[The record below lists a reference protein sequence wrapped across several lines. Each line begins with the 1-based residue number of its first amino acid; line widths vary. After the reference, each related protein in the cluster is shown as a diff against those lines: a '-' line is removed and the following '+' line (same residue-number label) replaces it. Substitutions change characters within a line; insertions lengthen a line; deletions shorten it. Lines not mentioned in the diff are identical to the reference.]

1 VLALRPD
8 ERLDGS
14 VLVLRCGFSF
24 KTTFTGGDGPAG
36 DHEAFS
42 GRSPAIHSAL
52 ALQPRRRIE
61 APDGEVE
68 RGSKRDPREV
78 G

>member
-14 VLVLRCGFSF
+14 VLVLRCGLS
-24 KTTFTGGDGPAG
+24 TFTGGDGPAG

-42 GRSPAIHSAL
+42 GRSPAVHSAL